1 MIKTIITIALI
12 AGGVFAFNVLQQ
24 IHEDNPRILDELDQ
38 AWEEVTSGNSSGAFE
53 YSNQVRTPP
62 RRLNFS
68 SSAYVRD
75 PSIRSNAK
83 PDVGAQPWR
92 PNRNTQPARYNRNQT
107 DDLATAY
114 KLWRTAVMEYQAAMR
129 ASRNGGHDAACRA
142 ALQEVYTTKYHYDT
156 LKARAHAASRRR

>member
-1 MIKTIITIALI
+1 MIKAIFTILLI

-24 IHEDNPRILDELDQ
+24 IHEDNPRILDELNQ
-38 AWEEVTSGNSSGAFE
+38 TWEEVTSGNSSGASEPF
-53 YSNQVRTPP
+53 YQATTPP

-75 PSIRSNAK
+75 PSIRSKAK
-83 PDVGAQPWR
+83 PDVGARPWR
-92 PNRNTQPARYNRNQT
+92 SNRNTQPARYNRNQA

-156 LKARAHAASRRR
+156 LKARAHAARGR